1 MDKDDLSAI
10 LTPESEIL
18 MPGILT
24 PEVVSA
30 RALLRRDAIEARS
43 QSVGPAAG
51 ESAADDEETAS
62 LIDGRSPS
70 K

>member
-1 MDKDDLSAI
+1 
-10 LTPESEIL
+10 